1 MEPFILTVNSVQRL
15 FKSQLQNHL
24 ISCFLFVQVE
34 DDDLIVLDPSHSD
47 LADLDD
53 AVNSDDEMTCTF
65 YKVRAK

>member
-24 ISCFLFVQVE
+24 ISCFLFVEGE
-34 DDDLIVLDPSHSD
+34 DDDLIVLDPSD

-53 AVNSDDEMTCTF
+53 AVNSDNDMTYAF